1 MSEIIFLDL
10 FSEWRSHFSKQKYV
24 VFFCAFS
31 VYYHVKSIK
40 NAGNTLLLSGF
51 CLRSEY
57 FYFETKFVSNKHD
70 YRPFHLSENIVHQAI
85 THITLSDPIKFW
97 YITQFFVIFLFFI
110 KLSLIQD
117 HPQLFSLIHSE
128 AEME

>member
-1 MSEIIFLDL
+1 MIFWL
-10 FSEWRSHFSKQKYV
+10 FGPFLVISIYSPLFILVQNLI
-24 VFFCAFS
+24 
-31 VYYHVKSIK
+31 KSIK
-40 NAGNTLLLSGF
+40 NAGKSLFLSSF

-57 FYFETKFVSNKHD
+57 FYFETEFVSNKHD
-70 YRPFHLSENIVHQAI
+70 YRLFHLSENIVHQAI
-85 THITLSDPIKFW
+85 SHITLSDPIKFS

-110 KLSLIQD
+110 ELSLIQD